1 MTERPVR
8 HHAVLAYCLLV
19 VLLLY
24 VPLVPP
30 FLKSFTVVDAG
41 DRWIHYRQLSEDLT
55 IADAVQRSLQLAV
68 VVGICT
74 ALLALLAGL
83 AIRRSRIPK
92 ILIVAILMPLFV
104 PAVSAGLSSAMYFKY
119 IGLEPSL
126 LSMVL
131 VQIGYCLPFAFLI
144 VITSMSTFEERLI
157 EAAYMSGATPARAF
171 WTVELPLIRSGVVGG
186 AVFSMVL
193 SLNETIR
200 TSLVQGPFNTI
211 QTYIWA
217 TYLDVGI
224 NPRLYALMSL
234 MIVATVVVMGLFLV
248 VILIRSRRA
257 TVRHSTP
264 FETPLESAPS
274 DLVNSGRLD

>member
-1 MTERPVR
+1 MSGHPIQQRV
-8 HHAVLAYCLLV
+8 VLAFSLV
-19 VLLLY
+19 VVTLLY

-30 FLKSFTVVDAG
+30 FLKSVAVAEGEGT
-41 DRWIHYRQLSEDLT
+41 WLHYRELSQDPT
-55 IADAVQRSLQLAV
+55 ISDAVQRSVQLAV
-68 VVGICT
+68 VVGVGT
-74 ALLALLAGL
+74 ALLALLGGL

-92 ILIVAILMPLFV
+92 TLIVAILMPLFV
-104 PAVSAGLSSAMYFKY
+104 PAVSAGLSSAMFFKY

-131 VQIGYCLPFAFLI
+131 VQVGYCLPFAFLI

-171 WTVELPLIRSGVVGG
+171 WTVELPLIRSGVVGSG
-186 AVFSMVL
+186 VFSMVL

-200 TSLVQGPFNTI
+200 TSLVQGPFNTM

-234 MIVATVVVMGLFLV
+234 LIVATLAIMGGLLLV
-248 VILIRSRRA
+248 QLIKRRRA
-257 TVRHSTP
+257 RARRDLATP
-264 FETPLESAPS
+264 GEAVPPILA
-274 DLVNSGRLD
+274 DSGRLV

>member
-1 MTERPVR
+1 MSGRPIQR
-8 HHAVLAYCLLV
+8 RLVLAYCLV
-19 VLLLY
+19 VVALLY

-30 FLKSFTVVDAG
+30 FLKSVEVSDGEGT
-41 DRWIHYRQLSEDLT
+41 WLHYRELSQDPT
-55 IADAVQRSLQLAV
+55 ISDAVQRSVQLAV
-68 VVGICT
+68 VVGLCT
-74 ALLALLAGL
+74 ALLALLGGL

-92 ILIVAILMPLFV
+92 TLIVALLMPLFV
-104 PAVSAGLSSAMYFKY
+104 PAVSAGLSSAMFFKY

-131 VQIGYCLPFAFLI
+131 VQVGYCLPFAFLI
-144 VITSMSTFEERLI
+144 VITSMSTFEEQLI

-171 WTVELPLIRSGVVGG
+171 WTVELPLIRSGVVGSG
-186 AVFSMVL
+186 VFSMVL

-234 MIVATVVVMGLFLV
+234 MIVATIAIMGGLLLFLSF
-248 VILIRSRRA
+248 RRRRA
-257 TVRHSTP
+257 TARPDVATP
-264 FETPLESAPS
+264 GEAVPPILHDP
-274 DLVNSGRLD
+274 GRLV